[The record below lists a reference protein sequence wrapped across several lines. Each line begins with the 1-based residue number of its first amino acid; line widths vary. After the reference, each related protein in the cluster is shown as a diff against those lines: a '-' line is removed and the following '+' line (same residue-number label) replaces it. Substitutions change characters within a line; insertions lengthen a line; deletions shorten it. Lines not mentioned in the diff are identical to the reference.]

1 MVYAEEDFRMISE
14 LQHFAFCRRQWALI
28 HLEQEWSDNFL
39 TAQGNIIHRR
49 AHTENC
55 AEKGPGF

>member
-1 MVYAEEDFRMISE
+1 MVYAEEDFRMISK

-39 TAQGNIIHRR
+39 TAQGNIISH
-49 AHTENC
+49 N
-55 AEKGPGF
+55 